1 MILYIQNLLDP
12 GTLSAIQ
19 ERLASQV
26 FEEGS
31 SSAGWAARQVKRNEQ
46 AREGRTRAA
55 VIRLVEQQLQKHPLF
70 ASAALPKS
78 FPRILINRYGPGM
91 HYGSH
96 LDDSLMHGQRTDLS
110 FTLGLTPV
118 DEYEGGELVLED
130 SSGDRAWKIDAG
142 DLLLYPSTYLH
153 RVEAVTQGQ
162 RLAVVGWVRSLV
174 RRSDQR
180 EILLDLD
187 TALRSEFDA
196 RGKTEQFDRLS
207 RSRTN
212 LLRLWLE
219 D

>member
-12 GTLSAIQ
+12 GSLSAIQ
-19 ERLASQV
+19 ERLGSQT
-26 FEEGS
+26 FDEGLT
-31 SSAGWAARQVKRNEQ
+31 SAGWAARQVKRNEQ
-46 AREGRTRAA
+46 ARAGKTRSAI
-55 VIRLVEQQLQKHPLF
+55 IRLVENTLRKHSLF

-96 LDDSLMHGQRTDLS
+96 VDDSLIHGQRTDLS
-110 FTLGLTPV
+110 FTLGLTPA
-118 DEYEGGELVLED
+118 DEYQGGELVLED

-142 DLLLYPSTYLH
+142 DLLLYPTTYLH

-174 RRSDQR
+174 RCSDQR

-187 TALRSEFDA
+187 TALRSEFEA
-196 RGKTEQFDRLS
+196 RGKTEQFNRLS
-207 RSRTN
+207 RSRNN
-212 LLRLWLE
+212 LLRMWAE

>member
-1 MILYIQNLLDP
+1 MILYVQNLLDP

-19 ERLASQV
+19 ERLASLN
-26 FEEGS
+26 FEDGAA
-31 SSAGWAARQVKRNEQ
+31 SAGWAAKQVKHNEQ
-46 AREGRTRAA
+46 VREGKTRAA
-55 VIRLVEQQLQKHPLF
+55 VTRLVENTLRKHPLF
-70 ASAALPKS
+70 ASAALPRS

-96 LDDSLMHGQRTDLS
+96 LDDSLIHGQRTDLS

-142 DLLLYPSTYLH
+142 DVLLYPSSYLH
-153 RVEAVTQGQ
+153 RVESVTQGQ

>member
-31 SSAGWAARQVKRNEQ
+31 ASAGWAARQVKHNEQ

-55 VIRLVEQQLQKHPLF
+55 VIRLVEQQLRKHPLF

-96 LDDSLMHGQRTDLS
+96 VDDSLIHSQRTDLS

-118 DEYEGGELVLED
+118 ADYQGGELVLED
-130 SSGDRAWKIDAG
+130 SSGDRAWKVDAG
-142 DLLLYPSTYLH
+142 DLLLYPTTYLH

-174 RRSDQR
+174 RHSDQR
-180 EILLDLD
+180 AILFDLD

>member
-12 GTLSAIQ
+12 GSLSAIQ
-19 ERLASQV
+19 ERLGSQA
-26 FEEGS
+26 FDEGLT
-31 SSAGWAARQVKRNEQ
+31 SAGWAARQVKHNEQ
-46 AREGRTRAA
+46 ARAGKTRSA
-55 VIRLVEQQLQKHPLF
+55 ITRLVESSLRKHPLF

-96 LDDSLMHGQRTDLS
+96 VDDSLIHGQRTDLS

-118 DEYEGGELVLED
+118 DEYQGGELVLED

-142 DLLLYPSTYLH
+142 DLLLYPTTYLH

-187 TALRSEFDA
+187 TALRSEFEA
-196 RGKTEQFDRLS
+196 RGKTEQFNRLS
-207 RSRTN
+207 RSRNN
-212 LLRLWLE
+212 LLRIWAE